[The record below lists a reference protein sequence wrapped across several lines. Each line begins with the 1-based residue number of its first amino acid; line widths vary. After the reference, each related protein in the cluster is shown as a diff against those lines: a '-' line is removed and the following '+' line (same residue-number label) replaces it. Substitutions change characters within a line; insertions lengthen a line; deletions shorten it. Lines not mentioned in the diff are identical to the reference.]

1 MAHIAMVFPV
11 LFGLLFF
18 GSIAV
23 FFVVFGIILKKA
35 ASRPPAY
42 GAPNSFSAETACP
55 LVSREAAC
63 LPLIRKDF
71 PTFDP
76 ALAYAYARDALGR
89 QLGNRPDFGVHQ
101 VVLADYQRS
110 RYEKNVIL
118 QAALRYREA
127 SCLRQTRYIL
137 HYTYRIGDGQP
148 LTAAN
153 CPNCGAPL
161 SDPEAEACEYCDSLF
176 LNPLDGSWS
185 FTRIVEEFPVRP

>member
-63 LPLIRKDF
+63 LSLIRKDF

-101 VVLADYQRS
+101 VVIADYQRS

-118 QAALRYREA
+118 QAALQYREA
-127 SCLRQTRYIL
+127 SCCGKHDMSSI
-137 HYTYRIGDGQP
+137 IP
-148 LTAAN
+148 TASETAS
-153 CPNCGAPL
+153 PSRPPIAPT
-161 SDPEAEACEYCDSLF
+161 A
-176 LNPLDGSWS
+176 
-185 FTRIVEEFPVRP
+185 VRPSPIPRQRLANTAILCFSIP